1 MSICARRVKKL
12 TVASHHSWEH
22 TDEWQYTSKLLI
34 SKHQQVQL
42 LEAASVLMGM
52 NKDGTPTNDSDNSSS
67 PAASGSSERED
78 GLSSA
83 ETTPPPQA
91 DRDSKRFSNTSS
103 SAYSR
108 SYQSVFSSGS
118 MPAEYGFGH
127 HRHWSTSSNNRPL
140 TANTSIAESYTD
152 QAPEDMTAAMNLLS
166 CSYGTPKSGPVTGGG
181 DDIPP
186 VPPLPEKYAHA
197 FSSYRGREDVVMD
210 DEEESS
216 DDDHRR
222 PQTQHDDHEGFFG
235 RMDA

>member
-1 MSICARRVKKL
+1 M
-12 TVASHHSWEH
+12 H
-22 TDEWQYTSKLLI
+22 
-34 SKHQQVQL
+34 
-42 LEAASVLMGM
+42 M
-52 NKDGTPTNDSDNSSS
+52 NKDGTATNDSDNSSS

-78 GLSSA
+78 GPSSA

-91 DRDSKRFSNTSS
+91 ERDSKRFSNTS

-186 VPPLPEKYAHA
+186 VPPLPEKYANGFA
-197 FSSYRGREDVVMD
+197 SYRGREDVSMD
-210 DEEESS
+210 EDDSS
-216 DDDHRR
+216 DDDHHRR

>member
-1 MSICARRVKKL
+1 MQASQGADS
-12 TVASHHSWEH
+12 ASHHSWEH

-52 NKDGTPTNDSDNSSS
+52 NKDGTPVNDSDNSSS
-67 PAASGSSERED
+67 PAASGSSERDD
-78 GLSSA
+78 GPSSA
-83 ETTPPPQA
+83 ETTPPPQG

-118 MPAEYGFGH
+118 VPADLGFGH
-127 HRHWSTSSNNRPL
+127 TRQWSASSNRPL

-166 CSYGTPKSGPVTGGG
+166 CSYGTPKSGPTSRG

-186 VPPLPEKYAHA
+186 VPPLPEKYARG
-197 FSSYRGREDVVMD
+197 FSSYRARDDVEM
-210 DEEESS
+210 DEEDSS
-216 DDDHRR
+216 DDDRHRR
-222 PQTQHDDHEGFFG
+222 SQTQHDEHEGFFG

>member
-1 MSICARRVKKL
+1 MCKRVKKL
-12 TVASHHSWEH
+12 TSARRTSWEH

-42 LEAASVLMGM
+42 LEAASVLMHM
-52 NKDGTPTNDSDNSSS
+52 NKDGPAATDSDNSSS
-67 PAASGSSERED
+67 PAASGFSERDD

-103 SAYSR
+103 AYSR

-127 HRHWSTSSNNRPL
+127 SRHWSTSSNNRPL

-166 CSYGTPKSGPVTGGG
+166 CSYGTPKSGPVNGGG

-186 VPPLPEKYAHA
+186 VPPLPEKYANA
-197 FSSYRGREDVVMD
+197 FPSYRGRQDVIMD
-210 DEEESS
+210 DDDESS
-216 DDDHRR
+216 DDDRHRR
-222 PQTQHDDHEGFFG
+222 PQTHHDDEGFFG

>member
-1 MSICARRVKKL
+1 MQTSEEADSAL
-12 TVASHHSWEH
+12 HHSWEH

-42 LEAASVLMGM
+42 LEAASVLMHM
-52 NKDGTPTNDSDNSSS
+52 NKDGTPANDSDHSSS
-67 PAASGSSERED
+67 SAASGSSDRDD
-78 GLSSA
+78 GPSSA
-83 ETTPPPQA
+83 ETTPPPQG
-91 DRDSKRFSNTSS
+91 DRDSKRSSNTSS

-118 MPAEYGFGH
+118 VPADHGFGH
-127 HRHWSTSSNNRPL
+127 HRQWSTSSNNRPV

-166 CSYGTPKSGPVTGGG
+166 CSYGTPKTGPVSRG

-197 FSSYRGREDVVMD
+197 FSSYRGRDDVEMDGED
-210 DEEESS
+210 SS
-216 DDDHRR
+216 DDDRHRQ
-222 PQTQHDDHEGFFG
+222 PQAQHDEHEGFFG